1 MAKKAAGSGS
11 ANVNFDV
18 ADLVKLAKDL
28 GVDDRNDLL
37 IVIENGTD
45 QSFSINYQVN
55 HGNYKGSHGSK
66 VLPKIDLTQEA
77 PKATDYE
84 MAFEAAGAGCNV
96 IIDLDGTHKFMVATP
111 VNKSNYIKY
120 KNNDTDWDDIDKHYS
135 DDGFDF
141 YQDGALTFEASITN
155 VNPATCTILI
165 EKT

>member
-1 MAKKAAGSGS
+1 
-11 ANVNFDV
+11 
-18 ADLVKLAKDL
+18 
-28 GVDDRNDLL
+28 
-37 IVIENGTD
+37 
-45 QSFSINYQVN
+45 
-55 HGNYKGSHGSK
+55 
-66 VLPKIDLTQEA
+66 
-77 PKATDYE
+77 
-84 MAFEAAGAGCNV
+84 NV